1 MRLTVSVIL
10 PGGKCQFC
18 GDIWRREINVNLD
31 RAVYKTTTCPKKI
44 DPIRIRIF
52 KKKFKKLQKI
62 DLRLK
67 KVQIKFQKIEKI
79 SRKSWQILKRIRKI
93 TVKKLKIQ
101 KRNSQKTIIKGQD
114 FKILKVRNFFIYLPR
129 WRMVYVKTISYK
141 IDFTEKIYR

>member
-52 KKKFKKLQKI
+52 KKTLKKLQKL
-62 DLRLK
+62 DLKLK
-67 KVQIKFQKIEKI
+67 KVQIKFRKIEKI
-79 SRKSWQILKRIRKI
+79 SRKSWQILKKIRKI

-114 FKILKVRNFFIYLPR
+114 FKFSKVRIFLTSALADGLCEDHR
-129 WRMVYVKTISYK
+129 L
-141 IDFTEKIYR
+141 